1 MAIVDELIA
10 VLGFDLE
17 GEANAQRFQSTLD
30 RVDKRMQSFT
40 RGVAKYGSIVGAA
53 LGTVFAATG
62 KSVISTSAEFE
73 GFQAALE
80 TIEGSADKARDSLD
94 WISNFGKTT
103 PYDVAGV
110 TDAFIKLKAY
120 GIDPIAND
128 ALRVLG
134 DTASAMNKPLNQAV
148 EAFAD
153 AANGEFERLKEFG
166 ITSKTV
172 GDEVTFSWTRNGK
185 LMSETV
191 KKNSED
197 IRRFLLENMGER
209 FNGAML
215 RQSKTWNGMMSN
227 LGDSWTDFQRRIGE
241 GGFFDTVKGYLGDLL
256 DWFNELDANGTI
268 DRWSQNLSN
277 AFTFVAETIKTVVDR
292 ISTHFKFLNENFD
305 GLGGKL
311 KWLGFAFAFM
321 IARAF
326 PVITVF
332 SFLALVVDDF
342 LTYLEGGES
351 IIGSFIDKLQEIF
364 GVSEG
369 VAQAIAGMSGSVAAA
384 LAFGFLFA
392 PIRTLKM
399 FSRLFVG
406 GLRRLIPVVGK
417 AGWAIARSFGGLVI
431 RGLVML
437 APLILKGAAAAF
449 ALLSNPIGW
458 AVLIG
463 GAAIGLIYYFWDEI
477 VAAWNTLVD
486 KVGPLFSSLGTW
498 IMDNIPLILAG
509 PGVALIAYFWDDL
522 SAAFNNL
529 YDKVVELFSQI
540 GQWILD
546 IDWSAIG
553 VGLMNALWDGM
564 KTIGDSIKSWFTSLV
579 PDWAKD
585 WIGGD
590 AEVPE
595 QISSGA
601 SNLQGNSGRVNPR
614 TGIAY
619 ANQQL
624 NDRRDQSVV
633 NNVTVNQ
640 TVTQATDA
648 PAAAASA
655 TGNAVGSA
663 SVAQRSQIEAEPL
676 MP

>member
-17 GEANAQRFQSTLD
+17 GEANAQRFQSALD

-40 RGVAKYGSIVGAA
+40 RGVAKYGSIVSAA

-80 TIEGSADKARDSLD
+80 TIEGSADKARESLD

-120 GIDPIAND
+120 GIDPIADD

-256 DWFNELDANGTI
+256 DWFNELDANGTL

-292 ISTHFKFLNENFD
+292 ISTHFKFLSENFD

-384 LAFGFLFA
+384 LVFGFLFA

-399 FSRLFVG
+399 FSRLFIG
-406 GLRRLIPVVGK
+406 GLRRLIPVVGR

-431 RGLVML
+431 RGLIAL

-477 VAAWNTLVD
+477 VASWN
-486 KVGPLFSSLGTW
+486 SLKDLA
-498 IMDNIPLILAG
+498 MD
-509 PGVALIAYFWDDL
+509 
-522 SAAFNNL
+522 
-529 YDKVVELFSQI
+529 LFSQF
-540 GQWILD
+540 GDWIME
-546 IDWSAIG
+546 IDWAGIG
-553 VGLMNALWDGM
+553 INMMNALWDGM
-564 KTIGDSIKSWFTSLV
+564 KTIGNNIKQWFTSLI

-585 WIGGD
+585 WFGD
-590 AEVPE
+590 GEVPE
-595 QISSGA
+595 QA
-601 SNLQGNSGRVNPR
+601 AAAVSNLQGNTGRVNPR

-624 NDRRDQSVV
+624 TDRRDQSVV

-655 TGNAVGSA
+655 TGKAVGSA